1 MNGFYL
7 LLGLYAVAGT
17 GVSIAVMRNN
27 RSQSDYF
34 VGGGAIGWIVSAM
47 TYAATTY
54 SAFMMVGLVGLSY
67 DTGVGALVFEMV
79 YLVATVILLAVFGT
93 RIWEIARAHQI
104 VSPMEL
110 FAVYYGKPAA
120 TAGTIV
126 AAVALIPYTA
136 VQVIGLAVILEGYGM
151 AFSSGVLFAVVVIGL
166 WALLGGLRGVAITDA
181 IQGVFMLAVAIAAL
195 LWVRD
200 SYGAV
205 ELSTFPNEVWTP
217 AFFINLT
224 LPWSFFALTN
234 PQVLQRVFIL
244 KRKEDLRKMIVLFA
258 VFGAV
263 FTVIVTVVGFGAKA
277 GTLQGLLPAI
287 AGRDRVIVELMARMG
302 RALALPLALSIIFAS
317 VSTANSILLTLSS
330 MFTRD
335 VFRNRRGTGAGR
347 LVILALTAVVGL
359 FALTRPTTLVEL
371 SVASSRILM
380 VFLPLLFGVFYL
392 RRTGRWSAMLTLV
405 GGGIAAVL
413 LGRVIPAYSSVATLV
428 TAALLFATGYAVDRR
443 GSVLSATSDATIS
456 PND

>member
-1 MNGFYL
+1 MNGFYI

-17 GVSIAVMRNN
+17 GISVAVMRKN

-34 VGGGAIGWIVSAM
+34 VGGGTIGWVVSAM

-67 DTGVGALVFEMV
+67 ATGVGALIFELV
-79 YLVATVILLAVFGT
+79 YLVATVILLSVFGG
-93 RIWEIARAHQI
+93 RIWDLAREHNL

-110 FAVYYGKPAA
+110 FSLRYGRPAA
-120 TAGTIV
+120 TVGSVV
-126 AAVALIPYTA
+126 AALALVPYTA
-136 VQVIGLAVILEGYGM
+136 VQVIGLAVILEGYGLS
-151 AFSSGVLFAVVVIGL
+151 FTGGVLFAVVVIGL

-181 IQGVFMLAVAIAAL
+181 LQGVFMLAVAIAAL
-195 LWVRD
+195 VWVRRTVP
-200 SYGAV
+200 GL
-205 ELSTFPNEVWTP
+205 ETSTFPNQVWTP

-244 KRKEDLRKMIVLFA
+244 KRREDLRKMITLFA

-263 FTVIVTVVGFGAKA
+263 FTVIVTIIGFGAKA
-277 GTLQGLLPAI
+277 GTLQGLLPEVAT
-287 AGRDRVIVELMARMG
+287 RDRVIVELMARMG
-302 RALALPLALSIIFAS
+302 RALALPLALSIVFAS

-335 VFRNRRGTGAGR
+335 VFRRRGGTGAGR
-347 LVILALTAVVGL
+347 LVILALTAIVGL

-380 VFLPLLFGVFYL
+380 VFLPLLFGVFFL
-392 RRTGRWSAMLTLV
+392 RDTGRWSALATLV
-405 GGGIAAVL
+405 GGSVAAVL
-413 LGRVIPAYSSVATLV
+413 LGQLVPAYSSVMTLG
-428 TAALLFATGYAVDRR
+428 AAIVLFAAGHVVDRHLAR
-443 GSVLSATSDATIS
+443 
-456 PND
+456 P